1 MISVILYGRNDSY
14 GYNLHKRAALS
25 INCISGVLTEETDEL
40 LFVDYNS
47 PDDYPTF
54 PEAIQDTLT
63 DHAKKRLRILRVR
76 PWMHERFREKSH
88 LIALEPIARNVA
100 VRRSN
105 PANRWVLSTNTD
117 MIFVPHHGQSL
128 SKYVADLPRGL
139 YHLPRFEI
147 PESFWET
154 FNRHEPEQTI
164 DAIRSWARIAHLNE
178 VVEAAEFI
186 RFDGPGD
193 FQLMDREDLFKIQ
206 GFHEGMLLG
215 WHVDSNIAKRFHL
228 LYGETKDLVD
238 KVFGYHCDHTRQV
251 TPAHRKDSVSND
263 IKTFVDDVDLPF
275 VPEQANTWGLADV
288 EVEEVRLNHGRD
300 RAYLAGISASILTP
314 QLLPTH
320 SAYVAD
326 TYNKVTYSASHVLPF
341 LADIFVNA
349 PPRTS
354 IGWVGSNPE
363 LHRMFATIW
372 KKIDAEARLVAFE
385 PQSDLYGLKLS
396 GDHAASLEELNSQ
409 VDAVIFDYNAVSAGI
424 EQSKSEKML
433 DGIRSAFIQLVD
445 MEQERLST
453 GRLPRRFV
461 AVNAIHNS
469 FESMTNH
476 LLHTARTPFSS
487 RIRQGF
493 VVKRLEPGK
502 EGSWI
507 DSMSVG
513 EAGMKQNKVICTASQ
528 KTGLVMYGPYL
539 PISKGKFQVSL
550 EFACRKILRATQLND
565 RLKGHAKIKVVLGDE
580 VIAKRR
586 LTQKQLFDG
595 RVNIDF
601 DCEKSSSLEVR
612 LWTSGSHEFEIR
624 NMVTRRIA

>member
-25 INCISGVLTEETDEL
+25 INCISQVLTDEEDEL

-63 DHAKKRLRILRVR
+63 DVAKKRLRILRVR
-76 PWMHERFREKSH
+76 PWMHERFRNKSH

-105 PANRWVLSTNTD
+105 PSNRWILSTNTD
-117 MIFVPHHGQSL
+117 MIFVPHQGQSL
-128 SKYVADLPRGL
+128 SRFTEGLPRGL

-154 FNRHEPEQTI
+154 FNRLEPVETI
-164 DAIRSWARIAHLNE
+164 DSIRSWARIAHMNE

-193 FQLMDREDLFKIQ
+193 FQLMERDDLFKIHA
-206 GFHEGMLLG
+206 FHEGMLLG

-228 LYGETKDLVD
+228 LYGETKDLID
-238 KVFGYHCDHTRQV
+238 NVFGYHCDHTRQV

-263 IKTFVDDVDLPF
+263 IKTFVDDVDTPF
-275 VPEQANTWGLADV
+275 VPEQADSWGLADV

-300 RAYLAGISASILTP
+300 RAYMAGISASIHTP
-314 QLLPTH
+314 QLLPTY
-320 SAYVAD
+320 SAYVRD

-363 LHRMFATIW
+363 LFRMFSTIW
-372 KKIDAEARLVAFE
+372 KRIDPQAKLVAFE
-385 PQSDLYGLKLS
+385 PQSDLYGRKLI
-396 GDHAASLEELNSQ
+396 GDHAESLAELNSQ
-409 VDAVIFDYNAVSAGI
+409 VDALIFDYNSFAAGTD
-424 EQSKSEKML
+424 EGHAEKCL
-433 DGIRSAFIQLVD
+433 EGIRGAFLALVEL
-445 MEQERLST
+445 EQEHLSA

-461 AVNAIHNS
+461 VVNAIHNS
-469 FESMTNH
+469 FESITNH

-493 VVKRLEPGK
+493 VVKRPECGK

-513 EAGMKQNKVICTASQ
+513 EAGTKQNRGIRTTSRKQ
-528 KTGLVMYGPYL
+528 GLVMYGPYL

-550 EFACRKILRATQLND
+550 ELDCRKILRATQFSD
-565 RLKGHAKIKVVLGDE
+565 RLHGHAKIKVVVGDE

-586 LTQKQLFDG
+586 LSQQELFDG
-595 RVNIDF
+595 KVDIDF
-601 DCEKSSSLEVR
+601 ECDKSSSLEVR
-612 LWTSGSHEFEIR
+612 LWTSGSHDFEIR